1 MDREGSMEGGR
12 PSEEPAAS
20 PRCPTLASHHLLV
33 VDDQRDIAD
42 SMGLVLRLLGAEVRV
57 AYDGASALAICER
70 WRPTDVLTD
79 LAMPGIDGYEVPRRL
94 RRRFRGEPLR
104 LMAMS
109 GWGQEDHRAR
119 AQAVGFD
126 HYLVKPVSG
135 QSLKAAI
142 ACGGSPSRGGGP

>member
-1 MDREGSMEGGR
+1 
-12 PSEEPAAS
+12 
-20 PRCPTLASHHLLV
+20 
-33 VDDQRDIAD
+33 
-42 SMGLVLRLLGAEVRV
+42 
-57 AYDGASALAICER
+57 
-70 WRPTDVLTD
+70 
-79 LAMPGIDGYEVPRRL
+79 MPGIDGYEVARRL

>member
-1 MDREGSMEGGR
+1 MDRENSMEGGR
-12 PSEEPAAS
+12 PSEEGAAS
-20 PRCPTLASHHLLV
+20 PQRATLASHRLLV

-42 SMGLVLRLLGAEVRV
+42 SVGLVLRMFGAEVRV
-57 AYDGASALAICER
+57 VYDGTSALAICES

-79 LAMPGIDGYEVPRRL
+79 LAMPGMDGFEVAQRL

-109 GWGQEDHRAR
+109 GWGQAEHRAR
-119 AQAVGFD
+119 AWAAGFD
-126 HYLVKPVSG
+126 DYLVKPVSG

-142 ACGGSPSRGGGP
+142 ACPGGSSRGDGP